1 MDKLKLLLSC
11 PSVSGS
17 ESEYKGILENLFG
30 NTCEEIRSDKI
41 GNFFALKN
49 SERNTKKVL
58 IDAHF
63 DVIGL
68 MVSAIEEDGLISFVT
83 VGGVDTRILPAM
95 KTVIHGKRAVK
106 GVIGVPP
113 PHLQKGDTDSPYTA
127 ESLKIDTGLTA
138 KELSEIVSVGDL
150 ISFDSE
156 VTELLNGEI
165 ASAGLDNKAGVYAA
179 YLISELAK
187 LKNTQLTFAITSG
200 EEIGLKGAKAAAN
213 TDEFDL
219 CIIIDVTHGKT
230 PDAGEHITFPCGSGA
245 VLTPG
250 PVVSK
255 KYTRM
260 LMKYAEEKNISY
272 GIEVVSEST
281 GTNSAAYEVAGAGN
295 PCVVIS
301 VPLKYMHTAYEVVNF
316 SDITA
321 VAELTAGFI
330 SECIDGED

>member
-1 MDKLKLLLSC
+1 MENLKKLLACS
-11 PSVSGS
+11 SVSGS
-17 ESEYKGILENLFG
+17 EGRYKKVLEELFKKSCDE
-30 NTCEEIRSDKI
+30 TFSDKI
-41 GNFFALKN
+41 GNFFAIKN
-49 SERNTKKVL
+49 GGKNVKKVL

-68 MVSAIEEDGLISFVT
+68 MVSKINEDGLISFVT

-95 KTVIHGKRAVK
+95 KTVIHGKKDIK
-106 GVIGVPP
+106 GIIGVPP
-113 PHLQKGDTDSPYTA
+113 PHLQKGDSDSPY
-127 ESLKIDTGLTA
+127 EKENLKIDTGLS
-138 KELSEIVSVGDL
+138 KEELEKLIEVGDL

-165 ASAGLDNKAGVYAA
+165 AAAGLDNKAGVYAA
-179 YLISELAK
+179 YLISEAEK

-213 TDEFDL
+213 ADEFDL

-230 PDAGEHITFPCGSGA
+230 PDSGKHITFECGKGA

-250 PVVSK
+250 AVVSK

-260 LMKYAEEKNISY
+260 LKEYADRKGIEY
-272 GIEVVSEST
+272 GIEVISEST

-295 PCVVIS
+295 PCVVVS
-301 VPLKYMHTAYEVVNF
+301 VPLKYMHTAYEVA
-316 SDITA
+316 SMKDIHA
-321 VAELTAGFI
+321 VAELVSGFI
-330 SECIDGED
+330 AECIDGED